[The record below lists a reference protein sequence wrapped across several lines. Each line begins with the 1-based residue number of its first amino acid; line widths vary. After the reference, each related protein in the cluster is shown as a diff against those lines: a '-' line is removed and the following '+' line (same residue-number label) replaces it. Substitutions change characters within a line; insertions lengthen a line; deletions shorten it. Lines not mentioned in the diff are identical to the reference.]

1 MHRPFF
7 FFSFFVVVF
16 YRSSNSRKEKKF
28 ISTGLNSFLIDWLA
42 ARSPRSSS
50 RAGWTPLSSVF
61 FFFSPSLYVDAYT
74 HTHTHNQHMDHIRAT
89 RNQRIDAK
97 EIEEVVY
104 NIQEREREREN
115 RRGRTRRTTKEKR
128 SIPSHSSQKNAQFST
143 PSIHFLVCRDIY
155 V

>member
-16 YRSSNSRKEKKF
+16 YRSSNSRKEKKKKF

-74 HTHTHNQHMDHIRAT
+74 HTHTT
-89 RNQRIDAK
+89 
-97 EIEEVVY
+97 
-104 NIQEREREREN
+104 NIW
-115 RRGRTRRTTKEKR
+115 TTSE
-128 SIPSHSSQKNAQFST
+128 PHETNE
-143 PSIHFLVCRDIY
+143 
-155 V
+155 